1 MEINVGDYNAIVAQ
15 WQQNTTNDAYILA
28 NNSGK
33 LTWVWGPYS
42 TGTYLVQNSSTLTQ
56 NVWTMVSIVKEGSSH
71 ILYEDATQVASATN
85 SGTKSANYKIQMGR
99 YAATSV
105 YLNAKIGPVQIY
117 HKALSVQDLKQ
128 NYQAQKERFGL

>member
-1 MEINVGDYNAIVAQ
+1 MTEELKEKPAKPSSA
-15 WQQNTTNDAYILA
+15 WSTEEK
-28 NNSGK
+28 K
-33 LTWVWGPYS
+33 LIS
-42 TGTYLVQNSSTLTQ
+42 TY
-56 NVWTMVSIVKEGSSH
+56 GSQL
-71 ILYEDATQVASATN
+71 IYEDATQVASATN

-128 NYQAQKERFGL
+128 NYQAQKERFGF